1 MARFAP
7 AGELLKGRHVAQEI
21 VVGRLTIPEESG
33 SRARSLR
40 TCGEILETRPR
51 GVSSP
56 NSRPD
61 SAPEHGRRLS
71 RRGPPLPRPSARHL
85 PAGPQALPT
94 AARSPPARPVP
105 PAVRTRSA
113 AAQPDPRESPAL
125 PTPFVGHPDRQ
136 RPPHPARPDSPGEL
150 PSSSCYPPRPL
161 SPEDDRL
168 RRQEL
173 RRTDDLP
180 ASALPLT
187 RATGIRIGECIDPAP
202 DCPRPPGPEQW
213 ALHIPIGKLHTERLV
228 PADEGVRRI
237 LALRAFALPTHLAKS

>member
-1 MARFAP
+1 VCQAQTLAPTPRRSTVAGCRGAARHFP
-7 AGELLKGRHVAQEI
+7 GH
-21 VVGRLTIPEESG
+21 P
-33 SRARSLR
+33 RA
-40 TCGEILETRPR
+40 TFPR
-51 GVSSP
+51 V
-56 NSRPD
+56 
-61 SAPEHGRRLS
+61 RRLS
-71 RRGPPLPRPSARHL
+71 PPRRDPHL
-85 PAGPQALPT
+85 PARFRRLCEQDPPLRNQTRENRLPCPRRLLDTPT
-94 AARSPPARPVP
+94 ANGRLI
-105 PAVRTRSA
+105 
-113 AAQPDPRESPAL
+113 QPGPIRREN
-125 PTPFVGHPDRQ
+125 F
-136 RPPHPARPDSPGEL
+136 PPHP
-150 PSSSCYPPRPL
+150 CYPPRPL